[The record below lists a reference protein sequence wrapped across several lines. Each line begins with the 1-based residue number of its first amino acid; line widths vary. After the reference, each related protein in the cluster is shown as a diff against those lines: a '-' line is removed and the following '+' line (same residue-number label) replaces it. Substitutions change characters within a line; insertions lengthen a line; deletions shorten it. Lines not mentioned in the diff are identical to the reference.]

1 MSIERMK
8 AMVFGKAIN
17 KYYAKY
23 WYLFFLGILG
33 LIVVDYAQLMIPE
46 IMGDL
51 VDAIKLD
58 PNSVLTWAGLKKPVL
73 TILFIGVAIFF
84 GRFLWRLTLLRAG
97 FLIEADIRKDMF
109 LHAEKMSVRYYQE
122 QKVGAMMALFTND
135 LETIQTVV
143 SDGTIFLIDAL
154 FLGILS
160 LIKMMISNWS
170 LGLIATIPL
179 LLLAACGGIIG
190 RAMSNKY
197 KERQEAYEQLSDF
210 AQENFT
216 GLSVIKAFVKE
227 AHELREFSRI
237 NRYNKKVNVEFVRY
251 GVLLD
256 ILIDVLVYSIIVII
270 LALGGY
276 YVYQDQFSAGDVTEF
291 VGYFNTIVW
300 PMLALA
306 QIINLR
312 SRGKTSLARIT
323 SLLDEKEEIY
333 ALCPV
338 DKKTIDGNIRLEH
351 FSFSFPGASEPTLK
365 DLSFSIHKG
374 ETIGIVG
381 KIGCGKSTLVQ
392 LLLHFYQIEEQR
404 FFIDDVDLMRIPI
417 PLLRENIG
425 YVPQETFLF
434 SGTIKENIAF
444 AKEDASQSEIQNAAS
459 FADVD
464 QNIQSFPLGYESLTG
479 ERGVSLS
486 GGQKQRISI
495 ARAIIRDPAILILD
509 DAVSAVDV
517 KTEETILGNIK
528 KEREGKTTLI
538 VASRVSTV
546 CHADR
551 ILVLTQ
557 GEMEAFASHDELMRV
572 SPTYRRMVELQELEK
587 EMEGYEWKTHTHKNG

>member
-1 MSIERMK
+1 
-8 AMVFGKAIN
+8 MVFGKAIN

-109 LHAEKMSVRYYQE
+109 LHAEKISVRYYQE

-404 FFIDDVDLMRIPI
+404 FFIDDVDLMKIPI

-546 CHADR
+546 RHADR

-587 EMEGYEWKTHTHKNG
+587 EMEGYEWKTHTNKNG

>member
-1 MSIERMK
+1 
-8 AMVFGKAIN
+8 MVFGKAIN

-58 PNSVLTWAGLKKPVL
+58 PDSILSWAGLRKPVL
-73 TILFIGVAIFF
+73 TILLIGVAIFF

-135 LETIQTVV
+135 LETIQNVV

-160 LIKMMISNWS
+160 LVKMMISNWT

-179 LLLAACGGIIG
+179 FLLAACGGIIG
-190 RAMSNKY
+190 KAMTKKY
-197 KERQEAYEQLSDF
+197 QERQEAYEQLSDF

-256 ILIDVLVYSIIVII
+256 ILIDGLVYSIIVIV

-312 SRGKTSLARIT
+312 SRGKTSLQRIT
-323 SLLDEKEEIY
+323 SLLEEKEEIY

-338 DKKTIDGNIRLEH
+338 DKKNIEGEIRLEH
-351 FSFSFPGASEPTLK
+351 FSFSYPGASEPTLK
-365 DLSFSIHKG
+365 DLSFTIHKG

-392 LLLHFYQIEEQR
+392 LLLHFYQMEENH

-417 PLLRENIG
+417 DVLRENIG

-434 SGTIKENIAF
+434 SGTVKDNITFARKE
-444 AKEDASQSEIQNAAS
+444 ASLTEVKNAAI

-464 QNIQSFPLGYESLTG
+464 QNIQAFPSGYESWTG

-495 ARAIIRDPAILILD
+495 ARAIIKDPAILILD

-517 KTEETILGNIK
+517 KTEETILANIK
-528 KEREGKTTLI
+528 KERKGKTTLL

-546 CHADR
+546 RHADR
-551 ILVLTQ
+551 ILVLQ
-557 GEMEAFASHDELMRV
+557 NGEMEAFAAHEQLLQV

-587 EMEGYEWKTHTHKNG
+587 EMEGYAWKSHMHKNG

>member
-1 MSIERMK
+1 
-8 AMVFGKAIN
+8 MVFGKAIN

-587 EMEGYEWKTHTHKNG
+587 EMEGYEWKTHTNKNG

>member
-1 MSIERMK
+1 MR

-97 FLIEADIRKDMF
+97 FLIEANIRKDMF

-179 LLLAACGGIIG
+179 FLLAACGGIIG
-190 RAMSNKY
+190 RAMSHKY

-417 PLLRENIG
+417 SLLRENIG

-444 AKEDASQSEIQNAAS
+444 AKDDASQSEIQNAAS

-464 QNIQSFPLGYESLTG
+464 KNIQSFPLGYESLTG

-495 ARAIIRDPAILILD
+495 ARAMIRDPAILILD

-517 KTEETILGNIK
+517 KTEETILENIK

-546 CHADR
+546 RHADR

-557 GEMEAFASHDELMRV
+557 GEMEAFAPHDELMRV

-587 EMEGYEWKTHTHKNG
+587 EMEGYEWKTHMHKNG

>member
-1 MSIERMK
+1 
-8 AMVFGKAIN
+8 MVFGKAIN

-97 FLIEADIRKDMF
+97 FLIEANIRKDMF

-179 LLLAACGGIIG
+179 FLLAACGGIIG
-190 RAMSNKY
+190 RAMSHKY

-417 PLLRENIG
+417 SLLRENIG

-444 AKEDASQSEIQNAAS
+444 AKDDASQSEIQNAAS

-495 ARAIIRDPAILILD
+495 ARAMIRDPAILILD

-517 KTEETILGNIK
+517 KTEETILENIK

-546 CHADR
+546 RHADR

-557 GEMEAFASHDELMRV
+557 GEMEAFAPHDELMRV

-587 EMEGYEWKTHTHKNG
+587 EMEGYEWKTHMHKNG

>member
-1 MSIERMK
+1 MR

-97 FLIEADIRKDMF
+97 FLIEANIRKDMF

-179 LLLAACGGIIG
+179 FLLAACGGIIG
-190 RAMSNKY
+190 RAMSHKY

-417 PLLRENIG
+417 SLLRENIG

-444 AKEDASQSEIQNAAS
+444 AKDDASQSEIQNAAS

-495 ARAIIRDPAILILD
+495 ARAMIRDPAILILD

-517 KTEETILGNIK
+517 KTEETILENIK

-546 CHADR
+546 RHADR

-557 GEMEAFASHDELMRV
+557 GEMEAFAPHDELMRV

-587 EMEGYEWKTHTHKNG
+587 EMEGYEWKTHMHKNG

>member
-1 MSIERMK
+1 
-8 AMVFGKAIN
+8 MVFGKAIN

-58 PNSVLTWAGLKKPVL
+58 PNFVLTWAGLKKPVL

>member
-1 MSIERMK
+1 
-8 AMVFGKAIN
+8 MVFGKAIN

-404 FFIDDVDLMRIPI
+404 FFIDDVDLMKIPI

-546 CHADR
+546 RHADR

-587 EMEGYEWKTHTHKNG
+587 EMEGYEWKTHTNKNG